1 MITSPLPHST
11 ADVIC
16 SLGLVPLV
24 AFVFVVV
31 VGGGGCGGLFCF
43 CFVLR
48 WGLSWSGVFFL
59 GGGGGC
65 FLFSSLGLFYVCL
78 VGFVLGCSFLFLFCF
93 VFWFVFFFFFW
104 GGGGAL
110 LCFVLLSSSCLRLF
124 FVSFFFFFSFFLSFF
139 LPFLLPLRL
148 LFLPLPLHFSSF
160 SSSSFSFSLVPS
172 VLLHVPATLR
182 VGPAWTAVDA
192 ATLERSCC
200 CHTGCL
206 PRLTVYT
213 DTGPACPRTDP

>member
-1 MITSPLPHST
+1 MVVCFAFVLFC
-11 ADVIC
+11 VGGYLGVGFFFGGGVVFC
-16 SLGLVPLV
+16 FRVWVCFMFVWLGL
-24 AFVFVVV
+24 FWVVR
-31 VGGGGCGGLFCF
+31 FCF
-43 CFVLR
+43 CFVLFF
-48 WGLSWSGVFFL
+48 GL
-59 GGGGGC
+59 
-65 FLFSSLGLFYVCL
+65 
-78 VGFVLGCSFLFLFCF
+78 
-93 VFWFVFFFFFW
+93 FFFFW
-104 GGGGAL
+104 GGGGV
-110 LCFVLLSSSCLRLF
+110 LCFVSFCFLLLVFVFSLFLF
-124 FVSFFFFFSFFLSFF
+124 FFLSFFLSFF
-139 LPFLLPLRL
+139 LPFLLPLL

-172 VLLHVPATLR
+172 VLLHVPTTLR